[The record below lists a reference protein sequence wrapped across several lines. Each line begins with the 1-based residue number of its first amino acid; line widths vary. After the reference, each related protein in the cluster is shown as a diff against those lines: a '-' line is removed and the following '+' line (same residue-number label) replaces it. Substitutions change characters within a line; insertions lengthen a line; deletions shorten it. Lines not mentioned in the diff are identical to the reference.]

1 MDISDSVNMAL
12 DLSQVEGG
20 LLMRIGHHKSE
31 TITWD
36 SNGKV
41 NDLCAAYMI
50 PTAKD
55 LPEDQS
61 IILTNDQSGQ
71 FWGGVFVDK
80 VFFSMGF
87 RLRNQIIWSIC
98 SVKPFKSKN
107 RDKIDL
113 DPQNPNLKKSCDRD
127 F

>member
-1 MDISDSVNMAL
+1 MKPFSSEESKIRKFKQIMDISDSVNMAL
-12 DLSQVEGG
+12 DLGQVEGG

-55 LPEDQS
+55 LPED
-61 IILTNDQSGQ
+61 
-71 FWGGVFVDK
+71 
-80 VFFSMGF
+80 
-87 RLRNQIIWSIC
+87 
-98 SVKPFKSKN
+98 
-107 RDKIDL
+107 
-113 DPQNPNLKKSCDRD
+113 
-127 F
+127 

>member
-1 MDISDSVNMAL
+1 MDIGDSVIMAL
-12 DLSQVEGG
+12 DLGQVEGG

-55 LPEDQS
+55 LPEDWS
-61 IILTNDQSGQ
+61 IILTNDQSGK
-71 FWGGVFVDK
+71 FWV
-80 VFFSMGF
+80 
-87 RLRNQIIWSIC
+87 RLSRINEFLQ
-98 SVKPFKSKN
+98 V
-107 RDKIDL
+107 
-113 DPQNPNLKKSCDRD
+113 
-127 F
+127 